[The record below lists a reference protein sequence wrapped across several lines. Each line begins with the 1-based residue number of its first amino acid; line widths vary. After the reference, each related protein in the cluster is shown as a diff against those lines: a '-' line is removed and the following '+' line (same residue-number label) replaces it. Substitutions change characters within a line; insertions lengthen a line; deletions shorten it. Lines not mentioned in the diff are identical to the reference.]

1 MCLWLCFQINK
12 ADYPHFYLTKDGRL
26 CSMGQ
31 QWPGFLRV
39 LYNTLLHL
47 GYKADAPIY
56 CCRLSMAHGMKVC
69 EASVM
74 IPIDPSEPWMG
85 SITGSEPD
93 TTVEMME
100 HTTLTYLS
108 ESRLTATAAL
118 PTTLLPI
125 WNQENPV
132 WQQCLEAVSVHED
145 LEFSAKITSLAK
157 YSQYLFNLQQNT
169 TRISVQQRML
179 LTAYEESATAIL
191 SELER
196 LRH

>member
-1 MCLWLCFQINK
+1 
-12 ADYPHFYLTKDGRL
+12 
-26 CSMGQ
+26 
-31 QWPGFLRV
+31 
-39 LYNTLLHL
+39 
-47 GYKADAPIY
+47 
-56 CCRLSMAHGMKVC
+56 VC

-85 SITGSEPD
+85 SIIGSEPD

-118 PTTLLPI
+118 PTALLPI

-132 WQQCLEAVSVHED
+132 WQQCLEAVSGHED

-179 LTAYEESATAIL
+179 LTAYEESAPL
-191 SELER
+191 F
-196 LRH
+196 